1 MKFKN
6 EEEAKLVFA
15 EITNIQWDGGKLQP
29 RYKTLN
35 EPAIIITNCVLVFT
49 EHTPN
54 TILTFDFYPEDY
66 SRTQDGYKVFN
77 DECECACGQL
87 DNDIDA
93 RKSFNR
99 GDVKLATAIRITD
112 EFIDAKLD
120 GRWSQIRIPKNNVV
134 VLTPENSFQQDE
146 NALKVFH
153 ALTIH

>member
-1 MKFKN
+1 
-6 EEEAKLVFA
+6 
-15 EITNIQWDGGKLQP
+15 
-29 RYKTLN
+29 
-35 EPAIIITNCVLVFT
+35 
-49 EHTPN
+49 
-54 TILTFDFYPEDY
+54 
-66 SRTQDGYKVFN
+66 VFN
-77 DECECACGQL
+77 DECEYACGQL